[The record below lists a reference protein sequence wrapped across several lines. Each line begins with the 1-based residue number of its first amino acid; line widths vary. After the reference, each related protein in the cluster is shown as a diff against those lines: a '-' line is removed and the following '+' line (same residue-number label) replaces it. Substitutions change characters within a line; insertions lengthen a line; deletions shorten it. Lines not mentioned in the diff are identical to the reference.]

1 MSLTWLKKE
10 FICKELYGPFV
21 LEKDGEYLEDL
32 SSKYSVLK
40 KQAVNAGADVES
52 IRIIEKYRSKILNAV
67 KCYYRADIAKSNTII
82 HNLIKDVGENPFAVN
97 TLNNSYAFPGP
108 HDKELQLFRCRL
120 GDPSKAFSAKEM
132 LFLPEKMRAKAGNYR
147 FSIPGNPSL
156 YLANSSYGCWIETGF
171 PADTNFNVSPVI
183 LDGKQRIFN
192 LAVWIR
198 DFSKLNE
205 FEEDRV
211 HCWLKLYML
220 SIATS
225 YRIREAE
232 RVFKSEYIVS
242 QAIMMA
248 CRKMGYDGIAYYSK
262 RVDDVAFAF
271 CAINL
276 ALFVDYAHK
285 KTSILHHI
293 KMDDSFNFAVFKHL
307 DSSLKYKDYEL
318 RSVNTGLITNIGS
331 FARQYPY
338 KETDFYEFDKFL
350 FVTWSDR
357 NDSRKK
363 GQLDW
368 EEFVK

>member
-1 MSLTWLKKE
+1 MNTKTEYGIKMSGIPL
-10 FICKELYGPFV
+10 
-21 LEKDGEYLEDL
+21 DGETL
-32 SSKYSVLK
+32 
-40 KQAVNAGADVES
+40 Q
-52 IRIIEKYRSKILNAV
+52 II
-67 KCYYRADIAKSNTII
+67 
-82 HNLIKDVGENPFAVN
+82 PF
-97 TLNNSYAFPGP
+97 SMI
-108 HDKELQLFRCRL
+108 KELQTIICY
-120 GDPSKAFSAKEM
+120 DYE
-132 LFLPEKMRAKAGNYR
+132 
-147 FSIPGNPSL
+147 
-156 YLANSSYGCWIETGF
+156 
-171 PADTNFNVSPVI
+171 
-183 LDGKQRIFN
+183 DGKPWHDLTCVMELVFN
-192 LAVWIR
+192 NDDFDDVTGKDIENNGQSIRYLYTHPWDLLR

-248 CRKMGYDGIAYYSK
+248 CRKMGYDGVAYYSK

-293 KMDDSFNFAVFKHL
+293 KMDDSFNYAVFKHL

-363 GQLDW
+363 EQLDW